1 MSRTIS
7 INMSLTPIVEH
18 DVSAD
23 RYIVYYK
30 EFPQAI
36 ASGLSE
42 DEAENNLIFIVE
54 EMWKRQENDLKKFL
68 LDNYIKDIHIKSQ
81 SRANP

>member
-68 LDNYIKDIHIKSQ
+68 VDNYIKDIHIKSQ

>member
-54 EMWKRQENDLKKFL
+54 EMWKRQENDLKRFL